1 MRTNPF
7 AADTGLLTEEELQ
20 YIDNQVVETFR
31 YGLKGRQ
38 LFDVKDISQGGGAQQ
53 YRYYTEQDPSEAVID
68 MTGKGQSDDHPE
80 KTAND
85 VLVPVIHK
93 EFFLNWRDVMSSRR
107 SGDTSVIDSAIQT
120 CTRKVREAE
129 DKLLITGEY
138 TGWGALGIDGLFTAT
153 GRTTAAASGNWPA
166 NFIADINT
174 GRAVLDGLGFEGETP
189 ILIAPPA
196 IVNGLDGAIANT
208 EITYKMFAMNNG
220 LLKDVIGTSSA
231 YAADGG
237 VDSALLV
244 IPGQGNFYAVQDL
257 PLEVNLW
264 YDKVNNI
271 YGTVRETITP
281 IIARPTAVYEISD
294 ITIA

>member
-1 MRTNPF
+1 MKTNPF
-7 AADTGLLTEEELQ
+7 AADAGLLTEEEML
-20 YIDNQVVETFR
+20 YIENKVVETFR
-31 YGLKGRQ
+31 YNLKARQ
-38 LFDVKDISQGGGAQQ
+38 IFPVRNVGQGGGVQL
-53 YRYYTEQDPSEAVID
+53 YRYYTESDPSEAVID

-85 VLVPVIHK
+85 VVMPVIHK
-93 EFFLNWRDVMSSRR
+93 EFFFNWRDVASSRR
-107 SGDTSVIDSAIQT
+107 MGPSVLDDAIRT

-129 DKLLITGEY
+129 DRLLISGET
-138 TGWGALGIDGLFTAT
+138 TGWDALGIDGLFTAT

-174 GRAVLDGLGFEGETP
+174 GVGVLEGLGYEGIRP
-189 ILIAPPA
+189 VLIAPPA
-196 IVNGLDGAIANT
+196 IVNGLNGAIANT
-208 EITYKMFAMNNG
+208 EITYKEFAMRNN
-220 LLKDVIGTSSA
+220 LLSDVISTSSA

-244 IPGQGNFYAVQDL
+244 IPGQDNFYAVQDL

-264 YDKVNNI
+264 YDKVNNV
-271 YGTVRETITP
+271 YGTVRETISP
-281 IIARPTAVYEISD
+281 VIARPESIYEISD